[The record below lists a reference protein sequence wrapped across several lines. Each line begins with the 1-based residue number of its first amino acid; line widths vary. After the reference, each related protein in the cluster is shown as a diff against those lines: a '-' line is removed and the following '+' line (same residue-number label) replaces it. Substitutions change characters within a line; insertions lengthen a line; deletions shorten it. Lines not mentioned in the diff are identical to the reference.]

1 MAAPWWRAVL
11 NGSRSWRGFSTS
23 GEGCWGLGALGGP
36 RPAEPWG
43 SSRLPLRASAGAGA
57 SLMSCS
63 PPAAAVSRRAAP
75 LGPMPNED
83 IDVSSLERLK
93 KYRSFD
99 RYRRRAEREA
109 RDAHWWRTY
118 REHFGE
124 ESGGGV
130 RSWAVTPPPWDSE
143 ARGSG
148 FRRRAPGQHFF
159 IPFGPPPWKILF
171 SLFDFHL

>member
-1 MAAPWWRAVL
+1 MRGSWRSPSSRTLRLEPAPAPGLR
-11 NGSRSWRGFSTS
+11 GSR
-23 GEGCWGLGALGGP
+23 
-36 RPAEPWG
+36 
-43 SSRLPLRASAGAGA
+43 AGA

-63 PPAAAVSRRAAP
+63 PPAALSRRAAP

-83 IDVSSLERLK
+83 IDVSNLERLK

-109 RDAHWWRTY
+109 RDPHWWRTY

-143 ARGSG
+143 VAAGVDS
-148 FRRRAPGQHFF
+148 A
-159 IPFGPPPWKILF
+159 
-171 SLFDFHL
+171 SLDSPRLMEKACSRSCVHWWWLSPASIFHIFWSPSLENSLPLSLDFHL

>member
-1 MAAPWWRAVL
+1 MRGSWRSQSSRTLRLEPAPAPGL
-11 NGSRSWRGFSTS
+11 LGSR
-23 GEGCWGLGALGGP
+23 
-36 RPAEPWG
+36 
-43 SSRLPLRASAGAGA
+43 AGA

-63 PPAAAVSRRAAP
+63 PPAAALSRRAAP

-83 IDVSSLERLK
+83 IDVSNLERLK

-109 RDAHWWRTY
+109 RDPHWWRTY

-143 ARGSG
+143 VAAGVGSAG
-148 FRRRAPGQHFF
+148 LDSPSLTETACSRSCVHWGGLVPPAFF
-159 IPFGPPPWKILF
+159 ISFGPPPWKILF
-171 SLFDFHL
+171 LYH